1 MMVNVYE
8 HAVKTITGEETT
20 LGCFRGKTLLIVNVA
35 SECGLT
41 PQYSGLQN
49 LYNQYSSR
57 GLCVIGFP
65 CNQFGSQEPGTE
77 EEIKSFC
84 TTNYNITFPMYSKI
98 EVNGNKRHPLYTQ
111 LVGNGKD
118 ISWNFEKFL
127 VSKDSLLI
135 QRFSPKTT
143 PEDPIL
149 IQAIEEN
156 ID

>member
-1 MMVNVYE
+1 MVNVYE

>member
-65 CNQFGSQEPGTE
+65 CNQFGSQEPGSE